1 MEPVVEYADQALSE
15 ISEMFLHDN
24 ERPTPWRER
33 LSLPAFDYSVDSLSE
48 LNAYLNYVRKRP
60 TVESVWNIICLRA
73 GAYLGEVIRRHN
85 PAEWHWI
92 SYDEGDRIAP
102 SYVSAYGKVIGN
114 AFVLSQNPTSYCYPL
129 AKVDKYLTN
138 GSEDNTQAF
147 ARVIIDKWSE
157 KAGDALYTA
166 PKPQ

>member
-33 LSLPAFDYSVDSLSE
+33 LNVPAFDYSVDSLSE
-48 LNAYLNYVRKRP
+48 LNAYLNFARKRES
-60 TVESVWNIICLRA
+60 VESVWNLICLRA

-92 SYDEGDRIAP
+92 GYDEGDRIAP
-102 SYVSAYGKVIGN
+102 SYFSAFGKAIGN
-114 AFVLSQNPTSYCYPL
+114 AFVLSQNATSYSYPL
-129 AKVDKYLTN
+129 AKIDKYLTN

-157 KAGDALYTA
+157 KA
-166 PKPQ
+166 